1 MTERPTFLAIAGS
14 TCSGKTEL
22 SLGMA
27 EHLGGEIVSMD
38 SRQVYRG
45 MDVGTDKVSDSD
57 RARIPHFGLDL
68 LEPNETY
75 SAGQFARDAR
85 AWIGEI
91 GDRGRL
97 PILAGGTGFFLRA
110 VQEPVFREPSLD
122 PLRRPALKSFL
133 AEQGGPALARWVR
146 VLDPERADLAIAGGP
161 QRMARTLEVA
171 LLTGRPLSWWHGNA
185 PAEAPAIPGFVVL
198 LELPRPLLYERINQ
212 RVARM
217 VERGLVEEVEALL
230 RRGYTR
236 EDPGMTGT
244 GYREIAAYL
253 SGECT
258 LDDALEL
265 VRRATRRY
273 ARRQLTWFRNQ
284 LRDPLTLDAAL
295 PVADLVEAVANAWQ
309 SVQSGGETSSPPEKR
324 NP

>member
-1 MTERPTFLAIAGS
+1 MSEHPIFLAIAGP

-22 SLGMA
+22 SLGLA
-27 EHLGGEIVSMD
+27 ERLDGEIISMD

-45 MDVGTDKVSDSD
+45 MDVGTDKVSEPD
-57 RARIPHFGLDL
+57 RSRVPHFGLDL
-68 LEPNETY
+68 LDPDETY

-85 AWIGEI
+85 EWIGEI
-91 GDRGRL
+91 RDRSRL

-110 VQEPVFREPSLD
+110 VQEPVFHEPSLD
-122 PLRRPALKSFL
+122 PSRRQALKSLL
-133 AEQGGPALARWVR
+133 AQHDGATLARWVR
-146 VLDPERADLAIAGGP
+146 VLDPARADLAVAGGP

-171 LLTGRPLSWWHGNA
+171 LLTGRPLSWWHQHA

-198 LELPRPLLYERINQ
+198 LELPRPLLYERINE

-230 RRGYTR
+230 RKGYSRT
-236 EDPGMTGT
+236 DPGMTGT

-253 SGECT
+253 GGECT
-258 LDDALEL
+258 LDDALEQ

-284 LRDPLTLDAAL
+284 VRDPLTVDADL
-295 PVADLVEAVANAWQ
+295 PVPELVEAVASAWQ
-309 SVQSGGETSSPPEKR
+309 SVQAGETP
-324 NP
+324 